1 VINLL
6 LTILLLAAAGV
17 GIGLFAG
24 IVPGMHINTL
34 IPLLLSFVFLF
45 GLQPQEIAVLIVA
58 TGISEIFFNFIPSIF
73 LGAPEADTALSV
85 LPGHRLLIEG
95 RGYEAIKLTVIGGIG
110 ALIASLLVI
119 FVFASGFQFVYEL
132 SRPYIHFAIIAV
144 VCFMILSE
152 KKLRKILASIL
163 ILGLSGLLGIFVLE
177 SSLLP
182 QQQTLLPVLSG
193 LFGLSILIISIS
205 ERSSI
210 PEQTNSTD
218 VKISTKE
225 ILRAI
230 ILGSVAGIVVGF
242 LPAIGISEAATI
254 VQYAGG
260 TGEARSFLVT
270 ISGIN
275 VGNEVFSL
283 MSLYLVGNPRS
294 GASVAIQSV
303 MNELTFY
310 DVILLVGVICLAAGA
325 AAVLTLWLGKKLP
338 RLLARI
344 NYKKLTLS
352 VIIFLVAMVFAMTGF
367 LGLLVLVTSTS
378 IGILCNYLEIRRS
391 HCMGCL
397 LIPTILFF
405 SGLNPLIISIL
416 NF

>member
-1 VINLL
+1 ML

>member
-1 VINLL
+1 
-6 LTILLLAAAGV
+6 
-17 GIGLFAG
+17 
-24 IVPGMHINTL
+24 M
-34 IPLLLSFVFLF
+34 
-45 GLQPQEIAVLIVA
+45 
-58 TGISEIFFNFIPSIF
+58 
-73 LGAPEADTALSV
+73 
-85 LPGHRLLIEG
+85 
-95 RGYEAIKLTVIGGIG
+95 
-110 ALIASLLVI
+110 
-119 FVFASGFQFVYEL
+119 
-132 SRPYIHFAIIAV
+132 II
-144 VCFMILSE
+144 SE

-193 LFGLSILIISIS
+193 LFGLSILIVSIS

>member
-1 VINLL
+1 MINLL